1 MEKQNSAH
9 QLVIA
14 SLTEA
19 LLILMENKKL
29 SDISVSELCEKAG
42 VSRISFYRNYDYI
55 SDILTDYLS
64 KDLENWWREKSAISS
79 DPQDF
84 WNELFPRLKRNE
96 KIIRLIYRSN
106 ASYVIRDLIFN
117 SCGPKLS
124 PSEKEAYAR
133 AMLAGTIYGY
143 TDEWIRRGMK
153 EYPEYLSLQ
162 NLIDTL
168 KTAI

>member
-84 WNELFPRLKRNE
+84 WNELFH
-96 KIIRLIYRSN
+96 
-106 ASYVIRDLIFN
+106 V
-117 SCGPKLS
+117 
-124 PSEKEAYAR
+124 
-133 AMLAGTIYGY
+133 
-143 TDEWIRRGMK
+143 
-153 EYPEYLSLQ
+153 
-162 NLIDTL
+162 
-168 KTAI
+168 